1 VFHER
6 YRVVRRI
13 SAGGMGVV
21 YEVVDVRTD
30 SPRALKV
37 MLPGV
42 LEDDDLRAR
51 FEREARITGAIQS
64 DHIVRVSDAG
74 LDVATDTPFIVMEL
88 LHGQELS
95 KLIRKRKNLPPD
107 EVAVYLRQVAL
118 ALDKT
123 HAAGI
128 VHRDLKP
135 ANLFVTSRDDGTP
148 CVKVLDFGIAKVMT
162 QAHLAG
168 TTRPVGTPLY
178 MAPEQIRGDKDI
190 GPAADIHALGH
201 IAFTALVGAA
211 YWSLVMPDTEAMFP
225 VYSKIISG
233 EREPPTKLAAGRG
246 VTLPKAFDAWF
257 LKAIALRPSD
267 RFDRATTAVA
277 VLAEV
282 LGVPFPRP
290 SIVEPPTNSKTGTS
304 GPVLATPPSAPPR
317 SAAPVTPP
325 GAPAPSGPKS
335 TLPMTSSAGDTGPSV
350 QTGSVGPSVLSGP
363 VQFRRRSPIPLAI
376 GGLALGVAVA
386 VGLLGLFGTDRGEGT
401 GESAAAPPQ
410 AAPSPVLSAEPAPS
424 ADVTVEPQ
432 APAAAPSSSASAAAG
447 SAAKTPATSVPPK
460 PKAPPP
466 KKKREGL
473 F

>member
-1 VFHER
+1 MQPSSADALLPGAVFHER

-21 YEVVDVRTD
+21 YEVVDQRTQ

-42 LEDDDLRAR
+42 IEDDDLRVR

-64 DHIVRVSDAG
+64 DHIVSVSDAG
-74 LDVATDTPFIVMEL
+74 FDAATETPFLVMEL
-88 LHGQELS
+88 LHGLELN
-95 KLIRKRKNLPPD
+95 KLIRKRTRLPSD
-107 EVAVYLRQVAL
+107 EVLIYLRQIAL

-148 CVKVLDFGIAKVMT
+148 CVKILDFGIAKVMT

-211 YWSLVMPDTEAMFP
+211 YWSVVMPDADAMFP
-225 VYSKIISG
+225 MYAKIVSG
-233 EREPPTKLAAGRG
+233 EREPPTEVAAGRG
-246 VTLPKAFDAWF
+246 VILPKSFDAWF
-257 LKAIALRPSD
+257 LKATALRPSD
-267 RFDRATTAVA
+267 RFDRATVA
-277 VLAEV
+277 VYELASA
-282 LGVPFPRP
+282 LGVALPRAAAG
-290 SIVEPPTNSKTGTS
+290 EPPVSSRGATS
-304 GPVLATPPSAPPR
+304 GPLALSTTPRLASSN
-317 SAAPVTPP
+317 SAA
-325 GAPAPSGPKS
+325 
-335 TLPMTSSAGDTGPSV
+335 DTGP
-350 QTGSVGPSVLSGP
+350 TVGASVLSGSGEL
-363 VQFRRRSPIPLAI
+363 RRRSVVPLALL
-376 GGLALGVAVA
+376 GLTLGVAAA
-386 VGLLGLFGTDRGEGT
+386 VGVLGLRSEEGSSEGAAIPSET
-401 GESAAAPPQ
+401 ASAMTPA
-410 AAPSPVLSAEPAPS
+410 SSAPS
-424 ADVTVEPQ
+424 AEVTVEPQ
-432 APAAAPSSSASAAAG
+432 SPAAAPTASAASVLSG
-447 SAAKTPATSVPPK
+447 SAATSPAPSGTSRATLPK
-460 PKAPPP
+460 PKVTAVPPP
-466 KKKREGL
+466 TTTSKKKREGL